1 MKQIEQYFN
10 SVDELLDNE
19 QQVRMFY
26 LFLPEAFDAV
36 DWLETRDYV
45 ICREAQMSSL
55 FSA

>member
-36 DWLETRDYV
+36 D
-45 ICREAQMSSL
+45 
-55 FSA
+55 